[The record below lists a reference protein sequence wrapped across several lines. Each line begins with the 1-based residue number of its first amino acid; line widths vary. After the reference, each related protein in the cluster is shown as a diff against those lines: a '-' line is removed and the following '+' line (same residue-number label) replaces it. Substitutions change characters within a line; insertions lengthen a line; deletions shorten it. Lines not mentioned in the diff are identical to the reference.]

1 MLPPQAFYTASL
13 ASGSVVGGITGGYI
27 AHELGWARQFWIG
40 TGLAGL
46 AFVATFFFVPE
57 TMFDRGKYTLPV
69 ERTLPRASQY
79 APRVPSLPPPP
90 PPPRSRS
97 PRLSL
102 MTLPSMRFTLP
113 SRFHWPLAG
122 DRHEVAQTWYETSSS
137 LNLPEGCEADVH
149 DHDNGPS
156 QSNGSGSGSSRN
168 TSNAPPPLP
177 PPPCNTLRSA
187 FSISTASTSGSR
199 TNSAPSPPS
208 SVGPYTFVQS
218 LGFPSYKG
226 HIVHHFVKPWTTLR
240 LPATW
245 VIMLQYGG
253 LVGGVAV
260 ISTVGPQI
268 LTHRPYRWGEHA
280 GLLFVG
286 ALVGIVLGGLWTG
299 LVVDRRVKKLARDQ
313 DHGYAEPEARVVV
326 MVPSLVVGTG
336 GLLVFGFCAQEP
348 SRFGWVGLECAYGM
362 VAFALAQVPSVW
374 FGYVSY
380 SLSPGFLGVL
390 VADLS
395 S

>member
-1 MLPPQAFYTASL
+1 
-13 ASGSVVGGITGGYI
+13 
-27 AHELGWARQFWIG
+27 
-40 TGLAGL
+40 
-46 AFVATFFFVPE
+46 
-57 TMFDRGKYTLPV
+57 
-69 ERTLPRASQY
+69 
-79 APRVPSLPPPP
+79 
-90 PPPRSRS
+90 
-97 PRLSL
+97 

-122 DRHEVAQTWYETSSS
+122 DHHEVAQTWYETSSS
-137 LNLPEGCEADVH
+137 LNLPELGEADVH
-149 DHDNGPS
+149 DQDHGPS
-156 QSNGSGSGSSRN
+156 QSNGSGSGSGSGN
-168 TSNAPPPLP
+168 GGASTSYAPPPRP
-177 PPPCNTLRSA
+177 PPAPPLDEALRSA
-187 FSISTASTSGSR
+187 FSISTASSAGSGTHS
-199 TNSAPSPPS
+199 TPSTIPSASGP
-208 SVGPYTFVQS
+208 GPYTFAQS
-218 LGFPSYKG
+218 LKFPSYRG
-226 HIVHHFVKPWTTLR
+226 GLLHHFAKPWTTLR

-286 ALVGIVLGGLWTG
+286 AFVGIVLGGLWTG

-326 MVPSLVVGTG
+326 MVPSLLVGTG

-348 SRFGWVGLECAYGM
+348 SRYAWVGLECAYGM

-374 FGYVSY
+374 FGYVSCSFFSPCY
-380 SLSPGFLGVL
+380 LSPLRTCC
-390 VADLS
+390 
-395 S
+395 

>member
-1 MLPPQAFYTASL
+1 M
-13 ASGSVVGGITGGYI
+13 
-27 AHELGWARQFWIG
+27 
-40 TGLAGL
+40 
-46 AFVATFFFVPE
+46 FFFVPE
-57 TMFDRGKYTLPV
+57 TMFDRGRYTLPI

-79 APRVPSLPPPP
+79 APRVPSPPLPPPP
-90 PPPRSRS
+90 PPPPPPSPPWRSRS

-122 DRHEVAQTWYETSSS
+122 DHHEVAQTWYETSSS
-137 LNLPEGCEADVH
+137 LNLPELGEADVH
-149 DHDNGPS
+149 DQDHGPS
-156 QSNGSGSGSSRN
+156 QSNGSGSGSGSGN
-168 TSNAPPPLP
+168 GGASTSYAPPPRP
-177 PPPCNTLRSA
+177 PPAPPLDEALRSA
-187 FSISTASTSGSR
+187 FSISTASSAGSGTHS
-199 TNSAPSPPS
+199 TPSTIPSASGP
-208 SVGPYTFVQS
+208 GPYTFAQS
-218 LGFPSYKG
+218 LKFPSYRG
-226 HIVHHFVKPWTTLR
+226 GLLHHFAKPWTTLR

-286 ALVGIVLGGLWTG
+286 AFVGIVLGGLWTG

-326 MVPSLVVGTG
+326 MVPSLLVGTG

-348 SRFGWVGLECAYGM
+348 SRYAWVGLECAYGM

-374 FGYVSY
+374 FGYVSCSFFFPCY
-380 SLSPGFLGVL
+380 LSPLRTCC
-390 VADLS
+390 
-395 S
+395 